1 MCEFCSQH
9 GDGKVWYK
17 NAKNYSQDLVSDI
30 GRRTYI
36 AQFLDATIKDGFE
49 TLGRLEALF
58 QRRGKLPDAIKKGME
73 EQAKRE
79 HYGQVLPIEE
89 IRELVMKADTIVRMP
104 CACRWTISRA
114 EARCCYGVSF
124 TPDAWYKN
132 LDMSYFGKASGEG
145 LETVAAEEAIGQMEQ
160 LEEQGAVHTI
170 WTMMTPFIGAICNC
184 TLQDCIAMKTL
195 SGIKVDTMARAEY
208 VAAVDEKACTGCGLC
223 WEKCQFE
230 AIGDTHDAGNF
241 RAVID
246 AEKCYGCGLCR
257 SACSAEALA
266 LVPRQPLRKIESA
279 PG

>member
-17 NAKNYSQDLVSDI
+17 NAKNYSQDLASDI
-30 GRRTYI
+30 QRRNYI
-36 AQFLDATIKDGFE
+36 AQFLDATIKDGFA
-49 TLGRLEALF
+49 TLGRLETLF
-58 QRRGKLPDAIKKGME
+58 QRRGRLPDAIKKGME

-104 CACRWTISRA
+104 CACRWTISRT

-124 TPDAWYKN
+124 SPDAWYKD
-132 LDMSYFGKASGEG
+132 LDMSYFGKASDEG
-145 LETVAAEEAIGQMEQ
+145 LEAVAREDAIRQMEH
-160 LEEQGAVHTI
+160 LEEKGAVHTI

-184 TLQDCIAMKTL
+184 TLKDCIAMKTL
-195 SGIKVDTMARAEY
+195 SGIKVDTMARAEF

-223 WEKCQFE
+223 REKCQFD
-230 AIGDTHDAGNF
+230 AISDTQDAGNF

-246 AEKCYGCGLCR
+246 REKCYGCGLCR
-257 SACSAEALA
+257 TACAAEAIA
-266 LVPRQPLRKIESA
+266 LVQR
-279 PG
+279 